1 MNSNNRRN
9 NKNLLAEVPLT
20 GYTDRLSARPG
31 DTVKFY
37 LSKGKEKED
46 DEDTSSTSS
55 SSSTITVRA
64 RLTESISA
72 DPNPLGPGIIEND
85 ASVYFEKRTIE
96 VRHQSIPRG
105 SFAQTSS
112 NIISSCINNTGT
124 RFSSTV
130 KKIAIDIWFF
140 PTLISTAAATATA
153 RGASL

>member
-37 LSKGKEKED
+37 LSKGREKDD
-46 DEDTSSTSS
+46 DEDT
-55 SSSTITVRA
+55 SSTITVRA

-85 ASVYFEKRTIE
+85 ASIYFKKRTIE

-124 RFSSTV
+124 R
-130 KKIAIDIWFF
+130 
-140 PTLISTAAATATA
+140 AAA
-153 RGASL
+153 R

>member
-9 NKNLLAEVPLT
+9 NKNLPAEVPLT

-37 LSKGKEKED
+37 LSKGREQDD
-46 DEDTSSTSS
+46 DEDTSS

-85 ASVYFEKRTIE
+85 ASVYFKKRTIE

-112 NIISSCINNTGT
+112 NIISSSCINTGST
-124 RFSSTV
+124 R
-130 KKIAIDIWFF
+130 
-140 PTLISTAAATATA
+140 AAP
-153 RGASL
+153 

>member
-37 LSKGKEKED
+37 LSKGREKDD
-46 DEDTSSTSS
+46 DEDTS

-85 ASVYFEKRTIE
+85 ASVYFKKRTIE

-112 NIISSCINNTGT
+112 NIISSCINYTGT
-124 RFSSTV
+124 SLQQHR
-130 KKIAIDIWFF
+130 KKD
-140 PTLISTAAATATA
+140 
-153 RGASL
+153 RN